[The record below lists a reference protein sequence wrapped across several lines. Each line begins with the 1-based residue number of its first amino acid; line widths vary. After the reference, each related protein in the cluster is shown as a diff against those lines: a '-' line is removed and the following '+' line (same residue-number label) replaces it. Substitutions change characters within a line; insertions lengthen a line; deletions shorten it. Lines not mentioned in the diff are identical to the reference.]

1 MAAFQNRLF
10 CNGYPVSS
18 AIALSNEE
26 FKLCGEVMMM
36 SVLQGGPV
44 PNFLAPPLA
53 AYFVGKPLSLAEVKN
68 IKYKKA
74 CENVCYKFPSLL
86 QAIGSTP
93 IFYSFAE
100 MFTHSHSVLFYGRY
114 NG

>member
-1 MAAFQNRLF
+1 MASFQSGLF

-36 SVLQGGPV
+36 SVLEGGPA

-53 AYFVGKPLSLAEVKN
+53 AYIVGKPLSPAEVMN

-74 CENVCYKFPSLL
+74 CENVCYRYKFLSGLM
-86 QAIGSTP
+86 P
-93 IFYSFAE
+93 IFS
-100 MFTHSHSVLFYGRY
+100 L
-114 NG
+114 

>member
-1 MAAFQNRLF
+1 MAAFQNGLF

-26 FKLCGEVMMM
+26 FKICGEVMMM

-53 AYFVGKPLSLAEVKN
+53 AYIVGKPLSRAKVKN

-100 MFTHSHSVLFYGRY
+100 MFTHSHSVLFHGRY